1 MEFKAKLKS
10 LRTQKGITQQQ
21 LADIVLTSRST
32 VAKWEN
38 GLSIPNE
45 QSLQLLADYFGV
57 ERSELIGDAA
67 VETTYVKKNAV
78 ISRSKK
84 IILWLAIACVLL
96 IAAVIAVAAAFTAEE
111 QPVGGSTPRVI
122 GAQGNLT
129 EEMQDFG
136 DYDAEGVPRDENGV
150 CTLAVGETYTLF
162 VAPILTGGSRDAMF
176 DGAGINLFYDETEFA
191 IEHAFPPD
199 EGDPLIPPYFSVTV
213 LKPLSYAAVVI
224 EVDGFTD
231 TLVICAE

>member
-10 LRTQKGITQQQ
+10 LRTQKGVTQQQ

-96 IAAVIAVAAAFTAEE
+96 IAAVVAVAAAFTAEE
-111 QPVGGSTPRVI
+111 QPVGGRTPRVV
-122 GAQGNLT
+122 GARGKLT
-129 EEMQDFG
+129 EERQDFG
-136 DYDAEGVPRDENGV
+136 D
-150 CTLAVGETYTLF
+150 
-162 VAPILTGGSRDAMF
+162 
-176 DGAGINLFYDETEFA
+176 
-191 IEHAFPPD
+191 
-199 EGDPLIPPYFSVTV
+199 
-213 LKPLSYAAVVI
+213 
-224 EVDGFTD
+224 
-231 TLVICAE
+231 

>member
-10 LRTQKGITQQQ
+10 LRTQKGITQQE
-21 LADIVLTSRST
+21 LADIVFTSRST

-96 IAAVIAVAAAFTAEE
+96 VAAVIAVAATFSAEE
-111 QPVGGSTPRVI
+111 QPVGGSTPRV
-122 GAQGNLT
+122 
-129 EEMQDFG
+129 
-136 DYDAEGVPRDENGV
+136 PRDENGV
-150 CTLAVGETYTLF
+150 CTLTVGETYTLF

-176 DGAGINLFYDETEFA
+176 DGAYITLSYDETAFA
-191 IEHAFPPD
+191 IEYAFPPD

>member
-10 LRTQKGITQQQ
+10 LRTQKGVTQQQ

-111 QPVGGSTPRVI
+111 QPVGGSMPRIV
-122 GAQGNLT
+122 GARGNLT

-136 DYDAEGVPRDENGV
+136 DYDAEGVLRENGV

-162 VAPILTGGSRDAMF
+162 VAPILTGGSRDAIF
-176 DGAGINLFYDETEFA
+176 DGAGINLLFDETAFA

-199 EGDPLIPPYFSVTV
+199 EGDPFIPPYFSVTV

>member
-1 MEFKAKLKS
+1 MEFKDTLKKLRAEK
-10 LRTQKGITQQQ
+10 QITQQM
-21 LADIVLTSRST
+21 LANAVLTSRST

-38 GLSIPNE
+38 GLSLPNE

-57 ERSELIGDAA
+57 ERTELIGDAEI
-67 VETTYVKKNAV
+67 ETTYVKKNAV

-111 QPVGGSTPRVI
+111 QPVGGSTPRIV
-122 GAQGNLT
+122 GARGNLT

-176 DGAGINLFYDETEFA
+176 DGAGINLLFDETAFA

-199 EGDPLIPPYFSVTV
+199 EGDPFIPPYFSVTV
-213 LKPLSYAAVVI
+213 LKPLSYAAVVV

>member
-10 LRTQKGITQQQ
+10 LRTQKGITQQE
-21 LADIVLTSRST
+21 LADIVFASRST

-96 IAAVIAVAAAFTAEE
+96 VAAVIAVAATFSAEE
-111 QPVGGSTPRVI
+111 QPVGGSTPRVV

-150 CTLAVGETYTLF
+150 CTLTVDETYTLF

-176 DGAGINLFYDETEFA
+176 DGVGISLFYDETAFA
-191 IEHAFPPD
+191 IEYAFPPD
-199 EGDPLIPPYFSVTV
+199 EGDPFIPPYFSVTV

>member
-1 MEFKAKLKS
+1 MESKAKLKS
-10 LRTQKGITQQQ
+10 LRTQKGITQQE
-21 LADIVLTSRST
+21 LADIVFASRST

-96 IAAVIAVAAAFTAEE
+96 VAAVIAVAATFSAEE
-111 QPVGGSTPRVI
+111 QPVGGSTPRVV

-150 CTLAVGETYTLF
+150 CTLTVGETYTLF
-162 VAPILTGGSRDAMF
+162 VAPILNGGHISAMF
-176 DGAGINLFYDETEFA
+176 DGASLTLSYDEKACANESA
-191 IEHAFPPD
+191 LPPD
-199 EGDPLIPPYFSVTV
+199 DGAPFIPPY
-213 LKPLSYAAVVI
+213 LSYTMLTPPSPSAHTI
-224 EVDGFTD
+224 DSYRHNTSLTLTTD
-231 TLVICAE
+231 

>member
-10 LRTQKGITQQQ
+10 LRTQKGITQQE
-21 LADIVLTSRST
+21 LADIVFASRST

-96 IAAVIAVAAAFTAEE
+96 VAAVIAVAATFSAEE
-111 QPVGGSTPRVI
+111 QPVGGSTPRVV

-150 CTLAVGETYTLF
+150 CTLTVGETYTLF

-176 DGAGINLFYDETEFA
+176 DGAYITLSYDKTAFA
-191 IEHAFPPD
+191 IEYAFPSD

-213 LKPLSYAAVVI
+213 LKPLSYAAIVI